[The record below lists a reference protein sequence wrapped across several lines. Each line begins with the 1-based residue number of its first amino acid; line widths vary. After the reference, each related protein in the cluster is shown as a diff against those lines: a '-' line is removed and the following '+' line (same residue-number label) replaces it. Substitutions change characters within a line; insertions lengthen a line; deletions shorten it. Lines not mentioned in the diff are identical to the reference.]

1 MTMFRFFDLGIFNVF
16 IFTTLIKN
24 YILIFVNCN
33 FEFTIEIKDNVDI
46 LKTISL
52 IKHKIYEIILIKHS

>member
-1 MTMFRFFDLGIFNVF
+1 MTIFRFFDLGIFNVF

-46 LKTISL
+46 LKTKL
-52 IKHKIYEIILIKHS
+52 A